1 MKRLALEKEVLLMK
15 FKGLFSN
22 PDELASFLQS
32 FVKGDPS
39 TCPDLQREAE
49 ERLKRSEFAFVPD
62 GTLESVN
69 SYKELLWEK
78 AGGQLDLYH
87 QLKEKGF
94 RFGGDAQVH
103 LIFFGLNFNS
113 DMFCQGIV

>member
-22 PDELASFLQS
+22 PDELTSFLQS

-103 LIFFGLNFNS
+103 LIFFL
-113 DMFCQGIV
+113 D